1 MNAPHDEL
9 AAMVTRVTSSALH
22 DCLVQVHRHPCVIEG
37 LVTPTPERVLFGPAA
52 TMAFLPHRADLFG
65 DPRHDFASVYYRAVG
80 DAARGAVLV
89 MSCGGMPGQAL
100 AGGKKLSR
108 AAFQGVAGALTD
120 GRFRDLHELAGL
132 GLALYCGGEAVA
144 PANGVLTPFEAGV
157 PVQVGGVT
165 VVPGDYVYA
174 DRAGAVIIPRDV
186 AGDVMRAAV
195 ALEESDR
202 AVVDASRD
210 EAADRSR
217 HASRG

>member
-1 MNAPHDEL
+1 MAVTDGELTEL
-9 AAMVTRVTSSALH
+9 ATRVSSSALH
-22 DCLVQVHRHPCVIEG
+22 DCLVKVHGHPCVVTG
-37 LVTPTPERVLFGPAA
+37 LTCPTPGRVLFGPAA

-89 MSCGGMPGQAL
+89 MSCGGMPDQAL

-120 GRFRDLHELAGL
+120 GRLRDLHELADL

-144 PANGVLTPFEAGV
+144 PANGVLTPYEAGV

-165 VVPGDYVYA
+165 VVPGDYVFA
-174 DRAGAVIIPRDV
+174 DRAGAVVMPAAV
-186 AGDVMRAAV
+186 VGDVMRAAA
-195 ALEESDR
+195 ALEQADR
-202 AVVDASRD
+202 DVVDASRD
-210 EAADRSR
+210 EAADRAR
-217 HASRG
+217 HATGG